1 MKNTKLMYILSAAA
15 AAVSFG
21 IYRQGHLDAAAAAAP
36 AKIGVVNVTQVLENC
51 TKHKQWQEKMQSER
65 TAMETEYKKMKDEL
79 DALQANLKLRTPG
92 SEDALRLQSEMLEK
106 KALMD
111 AKDEFYR
118 SKVESEMQRWT
129 ESLYQKLLTVVQD
142 VAKAKGLDMV
152 IADEQLDLPA
162 PSLRDFMLT
171 VKTKKLLYRSEQYD
185 MTAEV
190 LAALDKAQ

>member
-1 MKNTKLMYILSAAA
+1 MKNAKLMYTFSAVAIV
-15 AAVSFG
+15 VSLG
-21 IYRQGHLDAAAAAAP
+21 IYRQAHLDAAAAAAP

-51 TKHKQWQEKMQSER
+51 AKHKQWQEKMQSER
-65 TAMETEYKKMKDEL
+65 TAMENEYKKMKDEL

-118 SKVESEMQRWT
+118 TKVESEMQRWT

-142 VAKAKGLDMV
+142 VAKTKGLDMV

-185 MTAEV
+185 LTAEV